1 MAIKKILLV
10 ASFLL
15 LLLSTH
21 ANTAYFKHLSV
32 QDGLSQVNIISIYQD
47 ETGALWF
54 GSFEGINRYNG
65 QSVTVFHPSQD
76 NIGLTENEIMAICGN
91 KKGNVYIQ
99 ALHDLVCYNTRTQQ
113 FHKLRANNVSNIY
126 YKNDTLW
133 IAGRNKL
140 EFRVEGDST
149 IRLLTTFKENIR
161 VSSPICC
168 TDDGYIHR
176 YEQRTSTNRPCTTR
190 TPTLSPARH
199 QSAKS
204 LSGFSK
210 ELMDMYLPPGSVS
223 AGSRRFYPQLP
234 QPSR

>member
-15 LLLSTH
+15 LLIQTY

-168 TDDGYIHR
+168 TDDGDR
-176 YEQRTSTNRPCTTR
+176 
-190 TPTLSPARH
+190 
-199 QSAKS
+199 KS
-204 LSGFSK
+204 
-210 ELMDMYLPPGSVS
+210 VV
-223 AGSRRFYPQLP
+223 
-234 QPSR
+234 

>member
-15 LLLSTH
+15 LLIQTY

-65 QSVTVFHPSQD
+65 QSVTVFH
-76 NIGLTENEIMAICGN
+76 
-91 KKGNVYIQ
+91 
-99 ALHDLVCYNTRTQQ
+99 
-113 FHKLRANNVSNIY
+113 KLRANNVSNIY
-126 YKNDTLW
+126 YNNDTLW

-149 IRLLTTFKENIR
+149 IRLLTTFKENTR

-168 TDDGYIHR
+168 TDDGYIYIGINKGLLRIDRAQPERQHSLLPDIKVQSL
-176 YEQRTSTNRPCTTR
+176 YQDSQKNLWICTSRQGV
-190 TPTLSPARH
+190 LS
-199 QSAKS
+199 K
-204 LSGFSK
+204 
-210 ELMDMYLPPGSVS
+210 MT
-223 AGSRRFYPQLP
+223 
-234 QPSR
+234 

>member
-15 LLLSTH
+15 LLIQTY

-91 KKGNVYIQ
+91 KKGNVYRHCMTWCATIP
-99 ALHDLVCYNTRTQQ
+99 A
-113 FHKLRANNVSNIY
+113 HKSFINYAQIMSPTY
-126 YKNDTLW
+126 TTT
-133 IAGRNKL
+133 
-140 EFRVEGDST
+140 T
-149 IRLLTTFKENIR
+149 IRFGLPGVTNWSSGWKETLL
-161 VSSPICC
+161 SACSP
-168 TDDGYIHR
+168 
-176 YEQRTSTNRPCTTR
+176 
-190 TPTLSPARH
+190 LS
-199 QSAKS
+199 K
-204 LSGFSK
+204 K
-210 ELMDMYLPPGSVS
+210 I
-223 AGSRRFYPQLP
+223 
-234 QPSR
+234 

>member
-99 ALHDLVCYNTRTQQ
+99 ALCMTWCATIPAHNCFINYAKIMSPTYT
-113 FHKLRANNVSNIY
+113 
-126 YKNDTLW
+126 TT
-133 IAGRNKL
+133 
-140 EFRVEGDST
+140 T
-149 IRLLTTFKENIR
+149 IRFGLPGVTNWSSGWKETLL
-161 VSSPICC
+161 SACSP
-168 TDDGYIHR
+168 
-176 YEQRTSTNRPCTTR
+176 
-190 TPTLSPARH
+190 LS
-199 QSAKS
+199 K
-204 LSGFSK
+204 K
-210 ELMDMYLPPGSVS
+210 T
-223 AGSRRFYPQLP
+223 
-234 QPSR
+234 

>member
-99 ALHDLVCYNTRTQQ
+99 ELHDYIP
-113 FHKLRANNVSNIY
+113 FF
-126 YKNDTLW
+126 
-133 IAGRNKL
+133 IATIPAHNS
-140 EFRVEGDST
+140 FINYAQIMSPTYTTTT
-149 IRLLTTFKENIR
+149 IRFGLPGVINW
-161 VSSPICC
+161 
-168 TDDGYIHR
+168 
-176 YEQRTSTNRPCTTR
+176 N
-190 TPTLSPARH
+190 
-199 QSAKS
+199 
-204 LSGFSK
+204 SG
-210 ELMDMYLPPGSVS
+210 
-223 AGSRRFYPQLP
+223 
-234 QPSR
+234 

>member
-15 LLLSTH
+15 LLIQTY

-91 KKGNVYIQ
+91 KKGMYTYRHCMTWCATIP
-99 ALHDLVCYNTRTQQ
+99 A
-113 FHKLRANNVSNIY
+113 HKSFINYAQIMSPTY
-126 YKNDTLW
+126 TTT
-133 IAGRNKL
+133 
-140 EFRVEGDST
+140 T
-149 IRLLTTFKENIR
+149 IRFGLPGVTNWSSGWKETLL
-161 VSSPICC
+161 SACSP
-168 TDDGYIHR
+168 
-176 YEQRTSTNRPCTTR
+176 
-190 TPTLSPARH
+190 LS
-199 QSAKS
+199 K
-204 LSGFSK
+204 K
-210 ELMDMYLPPGSVS
+210 I
-223 AGSRRFYPQLP
+223 
-234 QPSR
+234 

>member
-15 LLLSTH
+15 LLIQTY

-91 KKGNVYIQ
+91 KKGNVYMHCMTWCATIPAHNGFINYAQ
-99 ALHDLVCYNTRTQQ
+99 IMSPTYTT
-113 FHKLRANNVSNIY
+113 
-126 YKNDTLW
+126 T
-133 IAGRNKL
+133 
-140 EFRVEGDST
+140 T
-149 IRLLTTFKENIR
+149 IRFGLPGATNWSSGWKETLL
-161 VSSPICC
+161 SACSP
-168 TDDGYIHR
+168 
-176 YEQRTSTNRPCTTR
+176 
-190 TPTLSPARH
+190 LS
-199 QSAKS
+199 K
-204 LSGFSK
+204 K
-210 ELMDMYLPPGSVS
+210 T
-223 AGSRRFYPQLP
+223 
-234 QPSR
+234 

>member
-15 LLLSTH
+15 LLIQTY

-99 ALHDLVCYNTRTQQ
+99 ALHAWC
-113 FHKLRANNVSNIY
+113 A
-126 YKNDTLW
+126 
-133 IAGRNKL
+133 
-140 EFRVEGDST
+140 T
-149 IRLLTTFKENIR
+149 IPAHNSFINYAQIM
-161 VSSPICC
+161 SP
-168 TDDGYIHR
+168 TY
-176 YEQRTSTNRPCTTR
+176 TTR
-190 TPTLSPARH
+190 TIRFGLPGVTNWSSGWKETLLSACSP
-199 QSAKS
+199 
-204 LSGFSK
+204 LSK
-210 ELMDMYLPPGSVS
+210 KI
-223 AGSRRFYPQLP
+223 
-234 QPSR
+234 

>member
-99 ALHDLVCYNTRTQQ
+99 ALHVNPEKPYVPLN
-113 FHKLRANNVSNIY
+113 
-126 YKNDTLW
+126 KND
-133 IAGRNKL
+133 AFQKVQKR
-140 EFRVEGDST
+140 RVQKK
-149 IRLLTTFKENIR
+149 R
-161 VSSPICC
+161 
-168 TDDGYIHR
+168 
-176 YEQRTSTNRPCTTR
+176 
-190 TPTLSPARH
+190 
-199 QSAKS
+199 
-204 LSGFSK
+204 
-210 ELMDMYLPPGSVS
+210 
-223 AGSRRFYPQLP
+223 
-234 QPSR
+234 